1 MNCIAK
7 KSKRI
12 FWGILVIVACI
23 FVPQKCVYAGEDIVP
38 TAVDN
43 LSVSL
48 RNKVNMTVTDDG
60 YMRVAYDG
68 KNIQVEYYDAKF
80 NLLRKESK
88 GMELPYWGGFCAGQ
102 DGCYYVAEGQSN
114 REESDSQQK

>member
-88 GMELPYWGGFCAGQ
+88 GMELPYWGGFYAGQ
-102 DGCYYVAEGQSN
+102 DGCYYDADISCIPIL
-114 REESDSQQK
+114 